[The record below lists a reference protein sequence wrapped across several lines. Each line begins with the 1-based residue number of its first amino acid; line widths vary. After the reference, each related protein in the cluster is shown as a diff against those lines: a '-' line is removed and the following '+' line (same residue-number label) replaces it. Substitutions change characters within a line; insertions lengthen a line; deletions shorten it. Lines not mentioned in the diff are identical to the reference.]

1 MDFNG
6 LVIATD
12 HFSVDEAFENWDSPE
27 SKIDL
32 GLDIAIVDNLATSTV
47 EMLYHKSEDLS
58 KPLATLKTSVKF
70 WIDINKMD
78 KASAERILYAVK
90 TQHSYMYFIL
100 YQKLS
105 ELKLKHVYLQ
115 SPSDNAFYNLIT
127 KSIIIADLAFNEQ
140 GNYLFP
146 F

>member
-47 EMLYHKSEDLS
+47 EILYHKSEDLS

-90 TQHSYMYFIL
+90 TQHSYMHFLL

-105 ELKLKHVYLQ
+105 VLKLQHIYLHT
-115 SPSDNAFYNLIT
+115 PPDRAFYNLIT
-127 KSIIIADLAFNEQ
+127 QSVAIADLQFNEQ
-140 GNYLFP
+140 GNYSFP

>member
-47 EMLYHKSEDLS
+47 
-58 KPLATLKTSVKF
+58 
-70 WIDINKMD
+70 
-78 KASAERILYAVK
+78 
-90 TQHSYMYFIL
+90 
-100 YQKLS
+100 
-105 ELKLKHVYLQ
+105 
-115 SPSDNAFYNLIT
+115 
-127 KSIIIADLAFNEQ
+127 
-140 GNYLFP
+140 
-146 F
+146 